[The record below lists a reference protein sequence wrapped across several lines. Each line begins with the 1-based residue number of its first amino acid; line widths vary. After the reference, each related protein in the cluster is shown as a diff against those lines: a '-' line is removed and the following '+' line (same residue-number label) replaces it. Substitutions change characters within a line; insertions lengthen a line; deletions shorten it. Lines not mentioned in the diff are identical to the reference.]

1 MQEILDKSH
10 VLMQRYLINKNTK
23 PAKVRF
29 RQIAVIK
36 SELGKTDSE
45 VNEWINKN
53 RPQIDEINNI
63 TYICLPSG
71 NGTINTKVI
80 IDYVENISND
90 VKDTTNIKV
99 KEVFPS
105 EKIINDFLRA
115 SPVDDLG
122 GIRIVDLSAEMGRD
136 YIAALIDYT
145 AKPKK

>member
-10 VLMQRYLINKNTK
+10 VLMQRYLINSNTR
-23 PAKVRF
+23 AKVRF
-29 RQIAVIK
+29 RKIKVIE
-36 SELGKTDSE
+36 SELGKTDSD
-45 VNEWINKN
+45 VNKWIDDN
-53 RPQIDEINNI
+53 RPHIEEIKKI

-71 NGTINTKVI
+71 KSKINTKVI

-99 KEVFPS
+99 KEVSPS
-105 EKIINDFLRA
+105 EDKINKFLSA
-115 SPVDDLG
+115 SPVEDLG

-145 AKPKK
+145 V